1 MADSDGRAR
10 LGRIL
15 SGIGSVWFVLYFVS
29 RLVNVGGT
37 PLGDILAFFGSSF
50 FIPLMLLFAGRSIRR
65 RSRRVSVEDAL
76 GSPKDPSEQQD
87 QPTPPP
93 APPPASPPA
102 PRPVQRRP
110 AAPPPP
116 VEPAPVDAD
125 ELAKAIGFDPS
136 DHSDAVPD
144 LMDDSSKPMTSA
156 EMIAE
161 AHRRFNKDG

>member
-29 RLVNVGGT
+29 RLINVGGT

-50 FIPLMLLFAGRSIRR
+50 FIPLILVFAGRSIRR

-76 GSPKDPSEQQD
+76 GSPNDPFEQQN
-87 QPTPPP
+87 QLTP
-93 APPPASPPA
+93 PPA

-110 AAPPPP
+110 APPPP

-125 ELAKAIGFDPS
+125 DLAKAIGFDPS
-136 DHSDAVPD
+136 EETASLPD
-144 LMDDSSKPMTSA
+144 IEVEEVRPKSSA

>member
-29 RLVNVGGT
+29 RLINVGGT

-50 FIPLMLLFAGRSIRR
+50 FIPLILLFAGRSIRR

-76 GSPKDPSEQQD
+76 GSQKDPSEQQD
-87 QPTPPP
+87 QPM
-93 APPPASPPA
+93 PPPASPPA

-110 AAPPPP
+110 APPPPSPP

-136 DHSDAVPD
+136 EESASLPD
-144 LMDDSSKPMTSA
+144 IEVEEVRPKTSA

>member
-29 RLVNVGGT
+29 RLINVGGT

-50 FIPLMLLFAGRSIRR
+50 FIPLVLLFAGRSIRR

-76 GSPKDPSEQQD
+76 GSPNDPSEQQD

-93 APPPASPPA
+93 TPPPVS
-102 PRPVQRRP
+102 RPVQRRP
-110 AAPPPP
+110 APPPP

-125 ELAKAIGFDPS
+125 DLAKAIGFDPS
-136 DHSDAVPD
+136 EETASLPD
-144 LMDDSSKPMTSA
+144 IEVEEVRPKSSA

>member
-1 MADSDGRAR
+1 MADNDGRAR

-29 RLVNVGGT
+29 RLINVGGT

-50 FIPLMLLFAGRSIRR
+50 FIPLILLFAGRSIRR

-76 GSPKDPSEQQD
+76 GSPNDLSEQQD

-93 APPPASPPA
+93 TPPPA

-110 AAPPPP
+110 APPPP

-125 ELAKAIGFDPS
+125 DLAKAIGFDPS
-136 DHSDAVPD
+136 EETASLPD
-144 LMDDSSKPMTSA
+144 IEVEEVRPKSSA

>member
-15 SGIGSVWFVLYFVS
+15 SGIGSVWFVLYFMS
-29 RLVNVGGT
+29 RFINVGGT

-50 FIPLMLLFAGRSIRR
+50 FIPLILVFSGRAIRR

-76 GSPKDPSEQQD
+76 GSPNDPSEQQD
-87 QPTPPP
+87 QPSP
-93 APPPASPPA
+93 PPA

-110 AAPPPP
+110 APPPP
-116 VEPAPVDAD
+116 VEPASVDED
-125 ELAKAIGFDPS
+125 ELAEAIGFEPS
-136 DHSDAVPD
+136 EESVSSPD
-144 LMDDSSKPMTSA
+144 IEVEDVGPKTSA

-161 AHRRFNKDG
+161 AHRKFNKSD

>member
-15 SGIGSVWFVLYFVS
+15 SGIGSVWIVLYFVS
-29 RLVNVGGT
+29 RFVNVGGT

-50 FIPLMLLFAGRSIRR
+50 FIPLILLFAGRSIRR
-65 RSRRVSVEDAL
+65 RSRRVTVEDAF
-76 GSPKDPSEQQD
+76 GSQRDPSEQQN
-87 QPTPPP
+87 QPTTPPMP
-93 APPPASPPA
+93 PPA
-102 PRPVQRRP
+102 PRPRQRRP
-110 AAPPPP
+110 APPSPPP

-136 DHSDAVPD
+136 EESASLPD
-144 LMDDSSKPMTSA
+144 IEVEEVRPKTSA